1 MEEANQ
7 SINRNQNRED
17 EEERMAADAEK
28 RKRLLLSNNLAA
40 NTTAEATRRVKLLML
55 GDSGVGKSSLI
66 MRWTLDTFSPSLQST
81 VGVNFKSRKV
91 HVANE
96 LMQVQVWDTAGQEQF
111 HKITTSYYKGA
122 QGIMLVYDVTDPAS
136 LANIEYWIKNIKHH
150 ASDQVQ
156 VALVGNKTDLR
167 GAGED
172 PAKRC
177 CETEHGQK
185 IAAKYGIPFFE
196 TSAKD
201 SENVEI
207 AFLTLV
213 EHIAIGGSGAGTH
226 SPGTAASNG
235 SQQGQGGSG
244 LGQSTSS
251 ANSSS
256 SAGGG
261 QQDRK
266 SIVEKAEKSRFLGVF
281 KNKSSSSGKSPPPIP
296 PATGAAAGTGSGSGT
311 GAAAAGSPAQG
322 GAGSNGEGSPEGE
335 DKEKCVIS

>member
-1 MEEANQ
+1 LQGLEEANQ

-40 NTTAEATRRVKLLML
+40 NTSAEATRRVKLLML

-167 GAGED
+167 GAGAD

-185 IAAKYGIPFFE
+185 IAGKYGIPFFE
-196 TSAKD
+196 TSAKG

-213 EHIAIGGSGAGTH
+213 EHIALGGSSGAGTH
-226 SPGTAASNG
+226 SPGTAGSNG
-235 SQQGQGGSG
+235 SQQAGAGPGNG
-244 LGQSTSS
+244 LSQSSSSTS
-251 ANSSS
+251 SSS
-256 SAGGG
+256 SAGGN

-266 SIVEKAEKSRFLGVF
+266 SIVEKSEKSRFLGVF

-296 PATGAAAGTGSGSGT
+296 PATGAAV
-311 GAAAAGSPAQG
+311 AGSPAQG
-322 GAGSNGEGSPEGE
+322 GAGAGPQGANGEGSPEGE
-335 DKEKCVIS
+335 DKEKCIIS